1 MEVEKIIVKKKRAGF
16 TEAFDPKKIH
26 AAIRKSADR
35 VLFDMTDKD
44 CKKVSDAVVSRI
56 EEPEVTVRKLHKL
69 VEVSLDE
76 CGFNK
81 VAESYRQYR
90 NYKID
95 AQKIMEA
102 VDAKTL
108 ELSYKADKSNAN
120 CDSSLVSTKRSLI
133 YGEQQKERY
142 RRVFLNEMEREALSD
157 GYIYAHDQ
165 SARLD
170 TTNCF
175 RRDTKFITSVGV
187 KSFYDFS
194 DGDEITVLTPYGNW
208 KKAVVRSYG
217 WQRLNEVV
225 IGRGGRLKRTIYC
238 TGNHR
243 WILEDNT
250 TTTNLKVGDYL
261 LKMPDITEF
270 DWNDLSLRE
279 KKLWCWGFALGDGS
293 SHKDGYNDVTTIR
306 LCGHKIEDFSQRF
319 IDCGYSV
326 TESGV
331 KEKVTMV
338 YIRDFGHCKEIPWL
352 YFTKPEDI
360 QYYINGLMCADGAK
374 IPDTTLKF
382 NGIQVTG
389 EEINKHLYDLLNI
402 AGYFVTSTK
411 DLTGQVTNYGV
422 RKKETKEYR
431 VSSSYNRN
439 WRVRSITPSYL
450 NNKAQVWCLEVE
462 DDHSFVLEGGIPTGN
477 CSLFNLGKILKDGFM
492 LSNTEYNEPQSLQ
505 AAISVTADVLSVIA
519 GNQYGGLTAPEID
532 TVLAPYAQKSYDFY
546 LNQYKE
552 LMEDAG
558 CTVDPEKQE
567 KYAVGRVIREA
578 ETGFQQIEM
587 SSGSVAS
594 CRGDFPSNKIE

>member
-142 RRVFLNEMEREALSD
+142 RRVFLNEMEREALAD

-170 TTNCF
+170 SYNCF

-194 DGDEITVLTPYGNW
+194 NGDEITVLTPYGNW
-208 KKAVVRSYG
+208 KKAVVKSYG
-217 WQRLNEVV
+217 EKELREIIFTNNNGEEKAVWS
-225 IGRGGRLKRTIYC
+225 TD
-238 TGNHR
+238 NHR
-243 WILEDNT
+243 WILSDNIIT
-250 TTTNLKVGDYL
+250 TDLKVGDL
-261 LKMPDITEF
+261 L
-270 DWNDLSLRE
+270 L
-279 KKLWCWGFALGDGS
+279 
-293 SHKDGYNDVTTIR
+293 
-306 LCGHKIEDFSQRF
+306 
-319 IDCGYSV
+319 
-326 TESGV
+326 
-331 KEKVTMV
+331 
-338 YIRDFGHCKEIPWL
+338 EIPKL
-352 YFTKPEDI
+352 VHTSCPEFF
-360 QYYINGLMCADGAK
+360 
-374 IPDTTLKF
+374 KF
-382 NGIQVTG
+382 EETG
-389 EEINKHLYDLLNI
+389 DKVAWEVK
-402 AGYFVTSTK
+402 
-411 DLTGQVTNYGV
+411 
-422 RKKETKEYR
+422 
-431 VSSSYNRN
+431 
-439 WRVRSITPSYL
+439 SITPSYL

-532 TVLAPYAQKSYDFY
+532 TVLVPYAQKSYDFY

-552 LMEDAG
+552 LIEDSG
-558 CTVDPEKQE
+558 GIVDPEKQE

-594 CRGDFPSNKIE
+594 CRGDFPSNKIK

>member
-170 TTNCF
+170 SYNCLKIS
-175 RRDTKFITSVGV
+175 TKFITSVGI
-187 KSFYDFS
+187 KSFYDFK

-208 KKAVVRSYG
+208 KKAVVKSYG
-217 WQRLNEVV
+217 EKELREIIFTNNKGEEKAVWS
-225 IGRGGRLKRTIYC
+225 TD
-238 TGNHR
+238 NHR
-243 WILEDNT
+243 WILSDNT
-250 TTTNLKVGDYL
+250 ITTDLKVGDL
-261 LKMPDITEF
+261 L
-270 DWNDLSLRE
+270 L
-279 KKLWCWGFALGDGS
+279 
-293 SHKDGYNDVTTIR
+293 
-306 LCGHKIEDFSQRF
+306 
-319 IDCGYSV
+319 
-326 TESGV
+326 
-331 KEKVTMV
+331 
-338 YIRDFGHCKEIPWL
+338 EIPKL
-352 YFTKPEDI
+352 AHTSCPEFFKFEE
-360 QYYINGLMCADGAK
+360 DGDKVAWEVK
-374 IPDTTLKF
+374 
-382 NGIQVTG
+382 
-389 EEINKHLYDLLNI
+389 
-402 AGYFVTSTK
+402 
-411 DLTGQVTNYGV
+411 
-422 RKKETKEYR
+422 
-431 VSSSYNRN
+431 
-439 WRVRSITPSYL
+439 SITPDGT
-450 NNKAQVWCLEVE
+450 KETVWCLEVE

-477 CSLFNLGKILKDGFM
+477 CSLFNLGKILKNGFM
-492 LSNTEYNEPQSLQ
+492 LSSTEYNEPQSLQ

-532 TVLAPYAQKSYDFY
+532 TVLVPYAQKSYEFY

-552 LMEDAG
+552 LIEDSG
-558 CTVDPEKQE
+558 GVVDPEKQD
-567 KYAVGRVIREA
+567 KYAIGRVIREA

-594 CRGDFPSNKIE
+594 CRGDYPFLSFSFGHDKSKWGSLIASTILKVRKGGQGKPGSKVPVVFPKLIFLFDSDLHGKGKDLEWLFDEAIECTKIAQYPDYLSLDQTAEGETPNYVGNVYHKWGKIVSPMGKQESTAHLKSFEPFLAGVRVKSC

>member
-1 MEVEKIIVKKKRAGF
+1 MEIEKIIVRKKRAGL
-16 TEAFDPKKIH
+16 TEGFNREKIH

-35 VLFDMTDKD
+35 VLYDLTNKD
-44 CKKVSDAVVSRI
+44 CMKVSDAVLDRI
-56 EEPEVTVRKLHKL
+56 TEPEITVRKLHKL

-170 TTNCF
+170 SYNCLKIS
-175 RRDTKFITSVGV
+175 TKFITSKGI
-187 KSFYDFS
+187 KSFEDFS

-217 WQRLNEVV
+217 EKELRKIIFTNNKGEE
-225 IGRGGRLKRTIYC
+225 RTVWS

-243 WILEDNT
+243 WILTNNT
-250 TTTNLKVGDYL
+250 ITTNLKVGDTL
-261 LKMPDITEF
+261 LEIPELIQ
-270 DWNDLSLRE
+270 
-279 KKLWCWGFALGDGS
+279 
-293 SHKDGYNDVTTIR
+293 I
-306 LCGHKIEDFSQRF
+306 
-319 IDCGYSV
+319 GYSDSFLF
-326 TESGV
+326 E
-331 KEKVTMV
+331 
-338 YIRDFGHCKEIPWL
+338 
-352 YFTKPEDI
+352 ED
-360 QYYINGLMCADGAK
+360 GGK
-374 IPDTTLKF
+374 I
-382 NGIQVTG
+382 V
-389 EEINKHLYDLLNI
+389 
-402 AGYFVTSTK
+402 
-411 DLTGQVTNYGV
+411 
-422 RKKETKEYR
+422 
-431 VSSSYNRN
+431 
-439 WRVRSITPSYL
+439 WRVKSITP
-450 NNKAQVWCLEVE
+450 NGTKETVWCLEVE

-477 CSLFNLGKILKDGFM
+477 CSLFDLGNLLKGGFM

-505 AAISVTADVLSVIA
+505 AAISVTADILSVIA

-532 TVLAPYAQKSYDFY
+532 TVLAPYAEKSYKFY
-546 LNQYKE
+546 SNQYRE
-552 LMEDAG
+552 LIEDAG
-558 CTVDPEKQE
+558 GVVDPSKQE
-567 KYAVGRVIREA
+567 EYAVSRVKREA

-594 CRGDFPSNKIE
+594 CRGDFPSTK

>member
-108 ELSYKADKSNAN
+108 ELSYKVDKSNAN

-142 RRVFLNEMEREALSD
+142 KRVFLNEMEREALD
-157 GYIYAHDQ
+157 IGYIYIHDL

-170 TTNCF
+170 
-175 RRDTKFITSVGV
+175 
-187 KSFYDFS
+187 
-194 DGDEITVLTPYGNW
+194 
-208 KKAVVRSYG
+208 
-217 WQRLNEVV
+217 
-225 IGRGGRLKRTIYC
+225 
-238 TGNHR
+238 
-243 WILEDNT
+243 
-250 TTTNLKVGDYL
+250 
-261 LKMPDITEF
+261 
-270 DWNDLSLRE
+270 
-279 KKLWCWGFALGDGS
+279 CW
-293 SHKDGYNDVTTIR
+293 
-306 LCGHKIEDFSQRF
+306 
-319 IDCGYSV
+319 
-326 TESGV
+326 
-331 KEKVTMV
+331 
-338 YIRDFGHCKEIPWL
+338 
-352 YFTKPEDI
+352 
-360 QYYINGLMCADGAK
+360 
-374 IPDTTLKF
+374 
-382 NGIQVTG
+382 
-389 EEINKHLYDLLNI
+389 
-402 AGYFVTSTK
+402 
-411 DLTGQVTNYGV
+411 
-422 RKKETKEYR
+422 
-431 VSSSYNRN
+431 
-439 WRVRSITPSYL
+439 
-450 NNKAQVWCLEVE
+450 
-462 DDHSFVLEGGIPTGN
+462 N

-567 KYAVGRVIREA
+567 KYAIGRVIREA

-594 CRGDFPSNKIE
+594 CRGDFPSNKIK